1 MTFGRVAVLMGG
13 VSEERPISLR
23 SGEAVTVALQRQGI
37 DATACDVRTLDDLI
51 KVADTYDRAFIAL
64 HGRWGED
71 GTVQGILDTLGM
83 PYTGSGL
90 AASAL
95 AMDKLRSKLAWRG
108 AGLPTPAFDVVTPL
122 APLDLSQYTLGFP
135 VMVKPVREGSSIGI
149 SRADTPEMLHEAVEI
164 ALKYDDEVLLEQWID
179 GTEYTA
185 GIVGERVL
193 PLIRLETPRQFYDY
207 TAKYEAGDTRYH
219 CPCGLNAVQEAEIAE
234 LCLEAFH
241 TLGAEHWGRVDVMVD
256 GEGKPWLIEL
266 NTVPGMTDHSLVPM
280 AAKAAGMDFD
290 TLVRT
295 ILEVSLSR

>member
-23 SGEAVTVALQRQGI
+23 SGEAVTAALQRQGI
-37 DATACDVRTLDDLI
+37 EAAACDVRTLNDLI
-51 KVADTYDRAFIAL
+51 RVAETYDRAFIAL

-108 AGLPTPAFDVVTPL
+108 VGLPTPAFDVVSAE
-122 APLDLSQYTLGFP
+122 APLDLSTYALGFP

-149 SRADTPEMLHEAVEI
+149 SRADTPEMLHETVEI
-164 ALKYDDEVLLEQWID
+164 ALKYDEEVLLEQWID
-179 GTEYTA
+179 GAEYTA
-185 GIVGERVL
+185 GILGERVL

-207 TAKYEAGDTRYH
+207 TAKYEACDTRYH
-219 CPCGLNAVQEAEIAE
+219 CPCGLSGAEEAHIAE

-241 TLGAEHWGRVDVMVD
+241 VLGAQGWGRVDVMVD
-256 GEGKPWLIEL
+256 GNGQPWLIEL

-280 AAKAAGMDFD
+280 AARAAGIEFGE
-290 TLVRT
+290 LVRP
-295 ILEVSLSR
+295 LREVSVHG